1 VIVIPIITTTII
13 IIIIIRV
20 IIIKIIIIILILLL
34 PKFFADFKFSSIWS
48 CIFMKPIIFCS
59 RLVDVVSCCFVFLVV
74 LCLLA
79 MLLMYLDKKLMGG
92 YASVVGCCCCCLF
105 VLLGIVFLYR
115 SSFQTTTFYCFV
127 LCWLF
132 VLCCVDHVS
141 GSPSSTML
149 YPLLACDRNVP
160 RFVLLL
166 SLFVYGEC

>member
-1 VIVIPIITTTII
+1 VIVISIITTTI

-160 RFVLLL
+160 RFILLL